1 MLISGY
7 QRRILMLF
15 IIPVIEILGHLMSN
29 VLSNDSLINYLN
41 KVSFFDELI
50 LVLLLFIVAELL
62 EYHAQMK
69 TIEEDILN
77 NINRNND
84 SIEDN
89 NASIRKNNDGGNI
102 IVYIS
107 Y

>member
-1 MLISGY
+1 MLIGSY
-7 QRRILMLF
+7 RRRILMLS
-15 IIPVIEILGHLMSN
+15 IVPMVELLGQLMSS

-50 LVLLLFIVAELL
+50 LGLLLFIVAELL

-89 NASIRKNNDGGNI
+89 NTTILNTDFI
-102 IVYIS
+102 
-107 Y
+107 